1 MKREMKKITAVMLA
15 GVLMVIP
22 VGVSAEKGNNNN
34 NSNKPG
40 VEEKI
45 KGNENAKGAQVE
57 EQEDEISEE
66 KYISFEGEV
75 TEIADGRITVKE
87 NDNIIMFNLNT
98 MIIATKDGEAF
109 KAEDIKVGD
118 KITAVYSSH
127 TPMALSYPGQ
137 MTPMMIIVHNS
148 DDNIKIDKFD
158 KELVSSD
165 GTLKLVVDDN
175 TKLEHYKTKQIV
187 TEKDLLNKN
196 LLVIYGATTR
206 SIPAQTLASD
216 VVKVIILPEVETNR
230 NGETT
235 GPNSNSNVDNKG
247 NKATAHSKVAIAK
260 EAKNLGYKVN
270 WNPKTKIVILTK
282 DQDVIEIYVGTTRY
296 RINGMEKTASTPANL
311 EKGSTYVSDEILD
324 YLKK

>member
-1 MKREMKKITAVMLA
+1 MKREIKKITAVMLA

-45 KGNENAKGAQVE
+45 KGNDDSKGVQAE
-57 EQEDEISEE
+57 EQEDEITEE

-75 TEIADGRITVKE
+75 TEIADNKITVKE
-87 NDNIIMFNLNT
+87 NDNIIMFNLST
-98 MIIATKDGEAF
+98 IIIATKDGEAF

-148 DDNIKIDKFD
+148 ENNIKIDKFD
-158 KELVSSD
+158 KDLVSSD
-165 GTLKLVVDDN
+165 GTLKLVIDEN

-187 TEKDLLNKN
+187 TEQDLLNKN

-206 SIPAQTLASD
+206 SIPAQTLAAD
-216 VVKVIILPEVETNR
+216 VVKVIILPEVETIR

-247 NKATAHSKVAIAK
+247 NKSTAHSKVAIAR

-282 DQDVIEIYVGTTRY
+282 GQDVIEIYVGTTRY

-311 EKGSTYVSDEILD
+311 EKGATYVSDEILD

>member
-127 TPMALSYPGQ
+127 TLMALSYPGQ